1 MVFALRSG
9 NLLLKIIADCS
20 EICPILTSLRCYDHY
35 LEEMY
40 HSHEEWTVW
49 YTAESHSG
57 NEEISSIQHIGSG
70 LFLSDWFIVPLISLQ
85 SQISLWEDHNVFQH
99 LCTVPVIQYWNDSNA
114 LIMGSE
120 KRFFM
125 DISGKPLFNFP

>member
-20 EICPILTSLRCYDHY
+20 EICPIIPSLRCYDHY

-40 HSHEEWTVW
+40 HSHEEWIWW
-49 YTAESHSG
+49 YTVESHSG
-57 NEEISSIQHIGSG
+57 NEEISSMHHIGSG
-70 LFLSDWFIVPLISLQ
+70 LFLSDWFIVTLISLQ
-85 SQISLWEDHNVFQH
+85 SHTSLWEDHQVFQH
-99 LCTVPVIQYWNDSNA
+99 LCTVPVIQYWKDSNA
-114 LIMGSE
+114 LIMGPE
-120 KRFFM
+120 KRFSR